1 MYLTRSCLANPR
13 ALFVGAVLLFI
24 FGSISLSRLPI
35 QLTPELEEPEI
46 TITTKWRSSSP
57 NEVEA
62 EIIEPQED
70 VLRGLPGLTEI
81 RAKAFESRGEINLT
95 FVVGMDMKRALIEV
109 MNRLNQVSDYPDD
122 AEEPSISTVGQD
134 ARAIAWF
141 IIKTSDDNERS
152 IESYRDFVEEVIQSK
167 FERVPGVARSE
178 IYGGREKELR
188 ISFDPYKIASAGIQ
202 LSNVMRLAGTSKDV
216 SGGFVNVGKREYSI
230 RFTGRYEAEELGEM
244 ILEWRDGRPIY
255 LRDVATIEERLTDK
269 DSFVLTKGSLS
280 IAINAQRET
289 GVNVLEIMSGLKNV
303 VNELNN
309 GPLKRANLTIEQVY
323 DETVYIDR
331 SISMLSNNLGLGIS
345 LSIVILFLFTAKFP
359 ATLIVAMSIP
369 ICLIT
374 SFSVMDITGRTLNV
388 ISLAGLAFAVGM
400 VLDASIVVLENIIRL
415 RENGSPP
422 DVASNQGTEQV
433 WGALVTS
440 TATTVAIFLPVVFLG
455 DEVGQLFSDLA
466 ITITSA
472 ILLSL
477 LTAITIVPTATKLF
491 LGHREF
497 SDPYKNI
504 WKKLS
509 LLIMNLTD
517 SPSRRI
523 SWIILLIT
531 IPVVVMYALKPKADY
546 LPDGN
551 RNLAFAFILPPPG
564 INIETVEKE
573 MGEIVANRLQPHI
586 EEEKEPYVKHYFFVA
601 FSKGVFMGASAKDE
615 SETEELVT
623 LVNSVVQ
630 GFPDTIAFAKRSSLF
645 RGFGSGRTID
655 INIQSKDLPQLMDA
669 ALQAFI

>member
-13 ALFVGAVLLFI
+13 ALFVGAVLLLI

-46 TITTKWRSSSP
+46 TITTKWRSASP
-57 NEVEA
+57 IEVEA

-81 RAKAFESRGEINLT
+81 RAKAFENRGEINLT
-95 FVVGMDMKRALIEV
+95 FAVGMDMRRALIEV

-122 AEEPSISTVGQD
+122 ADEPSISTVGQD
-134 ARAIAWF
+134 AQAIAWF
-141 IIKTSDDNERS
+141 IIKTSENNERS

-178 IYGGREKELR
+178 IFGGREKELR
-188 ISFDPYKIASAGIQ
+188 ISFDPYKIADVGVQ
-202 LSNVMRLAGTSKDV
+202 LADVMRLAGTSKDV

-244 ILEWRDGRPIY
+244 ILDWRDGRPIY

-289 GVNVLEIMSGLKNV
+289 GVNVLEIMAGLKNV
-303 VNELNN
+303 VNDLNN

-331 SISMLSNNLGLGIS
+331 SINMLRNNLGLGIS
-345 LSIVILFLFTAKFP
+345 LSIAILFLFIARFP

-374 SFSVMDITGRTLNV
+374 SFSIMDITGRTLNV

-400 VLDASIVVLENIIRL
+400 VLDASIVILENIIRL

-422 DVASNQGTEQV
+422 DIASNQGTEQV

-477 LTAITIVPTATKLF
+477 LTAITVVPTAMKLF
-491 LGHREF
+491 FTNKKF
-497 SDPYKNI
+497 SDPYKMT

-509 LLIMNLTD
+509 LWIMNLTNT
-517 SPSRRI
+517 PLRRV

-531 IPVVVMYALKPKADY
+531 IPIIVMYAAKTKSRL
-546 LPDGN
+546 
-551 RNLAFAFILPPPG
+551 FARW
-564 INIETVEKE
+564 K
-573 MGEIVANRLQPHI
+573 
-586 EEEKEPYVKHYFFVA
+586 
-601 FSKGVFMGASAKDE
+601 
-615 SETEELVT
+615 
-623 LVNSVVQ
+623 
-630 GFPDTIAFAKRSSLF
+630 
-645 RGFGSGRTID
+645 
-655 INIQSKDLPQLMDA
+655 
-669 ALQAFI
+669 

>member
-13 ALFVGAVLLFI
+13 ALFVGAVLLLI

-46 TITTKWRSSSP
+46 TITTKWRSASP
-57 NEVEA
+57 IEVEA

-81 RAKAFESRGEINLT
+81 RAKAFENRGEINLT
-95 FVVGMDMKRALIEV
+95 FAVGMDMRRALIEV

-122 AEEPSISTVGQD
+122 ADEPSISTVGQD
-134 ARAIAWF
+134 AQAIAWF
-141 IIKTSDDNERS
+141 IIKTSENNERS

-178 IYGGREKELR
+178 IFGGREKELR
-188 ISFDPYKIASAGIQ
+188 ISFDPYKIADVGVQ
-202 LSNVMRLAGTSKDV
+202 LADVMRLAGTSKDV

-244 ILEWRDGRPIY
+244 ILDWRDGRPIY

-289 GVNVLEIMSGLKNV
+289 GVNVLEIMAGLKNV
-303 VNELNN
+303 VNDLNN

-331 SISMLSNNLGLGIS
+331 SINMLRNNLGLGIS
-345 LSIVILFLFTAKFP
+345 LSIAILFLFIARFP

-400 VLDASIVVLENIIRL
+400 VLDASIVILENIIRL

-422 DVASNQGTEQV
+422 DIASNQGTEQV

-477 LTAITIVPTATKLF
+477 LTAITVVPTAMK
-491 LGHREF
+491 
-497 SDPYKNI
+497 
-504 WKKLS
+504 
-509 LLIMNLTD
+509 
-517 SPSRRI
+517 
-523 SWIILLIT
+523 
-531 IPVVVMYALKPKADY
+531 
-546 LPDGN
+546 
-551 RNLAFAFILPPPG
+551 
-564 INIETVEKE
+564 
-573 MGEIVANRLQPHI
+573 
-586 EEEKEPYVKHYFFVA
+586 
-601 FSKGVFMGASAKDE
+601 
-615 SETEELVT
+615 
-623 LVNSVVQ
+623 
-630 GFPDTIAFAKRSSLF
+630 
-645 RGFGSGRTID
+645 
-655 INIQSKDLPQLMDA
+655 
-669 ALQAFI
+669 